1 MLLRAWRILRRN
13 VVGFVD
19 RLPRIPHWLDRTRS
33 ALPRRVL
40 GPIQRATFKYEYRG
54 VKCVKNP
61 FDLALYALLIG
72 RAQPG
77 TIIEIGSGRGG
88 SALWF
93 ADQMRAHGRQPNV
106 VSLDIQPVVGVDA
119 DGVRFLAGD
128 INHLAASELP
138 AILADCP
145 RPILVIEDGPHTFE
159 GCLNALRFFDGYL
172 QPGEFIV
179 VEDGILRDLGL
190 KSLDNGP
197 NRAIAEFI
205 GTHAD
210 RYVVDRDYCD
220 FFGHNVTWNTNGYL
234 RRR

>member
-1 MLLRAWRILRRN
+1 MLLRAWRIACRKA
-13 VVGFVD
+13 VGFID

-33 ALPRRVL
+33 ALPRRIL

-61 FDLALYALLIG
+61 FDLALYSLLIG
-72 RAQPG
+72 RVQPG
-77 TIIEIGSGRGG
+77 TIVEIGSGKGG

-93 ADQMRAHGRQPNV
+93 ADQMRAHGRQPHV
-106 VSLDIQPVVGVDA
+106 VSADIQPVVGVDA

-128 INHLAASELP
+128 INNLSASELP

-145 RPILVIEDGPHTFE
+145 RPILIVEDGPHTFE

-172 QPGEFIV
+172 QSGEFVII
-179 VEDGILRDLGL
+179 EDGILRDLGL

-197 NRAIAEFI
+197 NRAIAEFM
-205 GTHAD
+205 GANAD
-210 RYVVDRDYCD
+210 RYVVDRTYCD

-234 RRR
+234 RRL